1 MSVKIRRKKRRVR
14 VFVLGLLIA
23 LMIIFLVG
31 KLLFSRKTEIV
42 WNKYLVI
49 GKQNVFVVYD
59 EKLSLLMPE
68 DIYISKDKTIKEYL
82 ENKSYSE
89 LYQKINSIFPEEL
102 EGYVVAAKKGQYELK
117 AEYSVKI
124 PTVKKEDKEYIL
136 TSALNEVFLKL
147 YYGEEIKNQVIEN
160 VLVDILNANGRGGY
174 AGKLGNKLTEEFSY
188 KYNAANYEELTDYS
202 YVIVNNI
209 SDNQLKELIM
219 SIDEKYIRIKDK
231 GTLPTLAN
239 VVLILGREENN
250 LLNTYVYKKDSFD
263 NENYQMLK
271 DNGYKNVRRLKTE
284 KEIDKSFIE
293 YKKEDYF
300 IAYKMS
306 KLLNIENML
315 ENDELDDRINIYI
328 K

>member
-1 MSVKIRRKKRRVR
+1 VSVKIRRKKRRVR

-124 PTVKKEDKEYIL
+124 PTVQKEDKEYIL